1 MVPFVSYPPH
11 SAFGRAI
18 KIIYIIQ
25 SRHAPGQRQL
35 KYRHARS
42 VWISG
47 DYDPDHSSIAGSYRS
62 NAMTILYPE
71 RPKIFR
77 KMTYGQSNS

>member
-1 MVPFVSYPPH
+1 MDRY
-11 SAFGRAI
+11 ARRA
-18 KIIYIIQ
+18 Q
-25 SRHAPGQRQL
+25 
-35 KYRHARS
+35 
-42 VWISG
+42 ISG